1 MCPLS
6 SVQRRYRPPKVLIPL
21 RRLDQERARAHRLE
35 VQQNCQYRQAL
46 VGLHRKALAPALLK
60 SDLAHDWHRHFPEI
74 QVISSQRKGIK
85 PRDTI
90 LNRSWR

>member
-1 MCPLS
+1 MIGIAISP
-6 SVQRRYRPPKVLIPL
+6 IIG
-21 RRLDQERARAHRLE
+21 AIA
-35 VQQNCQYRQAL
+35 A
-46 VGLHRKALAPALLK
+46 
-60 SDLAHDWHRHFPEI
+60 PEI